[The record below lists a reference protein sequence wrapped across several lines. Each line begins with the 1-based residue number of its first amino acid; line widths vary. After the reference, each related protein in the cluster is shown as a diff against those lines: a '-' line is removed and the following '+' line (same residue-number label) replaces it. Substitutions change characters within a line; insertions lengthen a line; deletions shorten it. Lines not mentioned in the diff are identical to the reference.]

1 MNEIKERAANLLN
14 AIELIKEADSMSGGV
29 IGAGIGGLAG
39 GTGRYLLGDN
49 KKQASDISKEE
60 GVYHSHKKSDNEK
73 SSEKSAQHQ
82 IDYFQDKRISS
93 SNHRSQ
99 L

>member
-39 GTGRYLLGDN
+39 GTGR
-49 KKQASDISKEE
+49 
-60 GVYHSHKKSDNEK
+60 
-73 SSEKSAQHQ
+73 
-82 IDYFQDKRISS
+82 
-93 SNHRSQ
+93 
-99 L
+99 